1 MFFAQLCTI
10 VLNLSVK
17 KKKVNKTV
25 NVFSFL
31 LNNTKSLIIISVIL
45 LFAFYD
51 LVDAVNSDSGKSN
64 FWTPGCGWK
73 DPMN

>member
-1 MFFAQLCTI
+1 M
-10 VLNLSVK
+10 
-17 KKKVNKTV
+17 
-25 NVFSFL
+25 SFL

-73 DPMN
+73 GPMN